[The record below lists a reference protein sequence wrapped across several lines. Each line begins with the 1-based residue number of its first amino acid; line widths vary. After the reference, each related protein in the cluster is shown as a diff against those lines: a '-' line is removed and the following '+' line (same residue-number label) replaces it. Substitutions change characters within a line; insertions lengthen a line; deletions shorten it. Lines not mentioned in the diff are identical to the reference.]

1 MGKDDTEAIGN
12 PLGSISRS
20 IIEREPVAETKL
32 FFITFFP
39 ELQSR
44 ASNAQNRLML

>member
-12 PLGSISRS
+12 PLGSVSRGL
-20 IIEREPVAETKL
+20 IEREPVAETKL

-39 ELQSR
+39 NCNQEL
-44 ASNAQNRLML
+44 LMLTID